1 MLEDSRMRR
10 SHFAPYSER
19 VGVDAGTAFVSS
31 LMATVDRSS
40 SGTHLIPLESP
51 EQPPIEG
58 PLAQV
63 VKVAVGELGAV
74 SGHLHG
80 ESGGDTDGALPVDQS
95 KALEVAWGK
104 DG

>member
-1 MLEDSRMRR
+1 MRR

-19 VGVDAGTAFVSS
+19 VGVDIGTAFVSS

-51 EQPPIEG
+51 GQLPIVG
-58 PLAQV
+58 LLAQV

-74 SGHLHG
+74 SGQLHG
-80 ESGGDTDGALPVDQS
+80 ETGGDTVGELTVDQS